1 MNNKITALLDSI
13 KELED
18 AVEAELGSRRA
29 ELRFTILHRRV
40 QFEEAAL
47 LEHRRLKTGLIR
59 YFRQVPPRDFLTAPI
74 VYSLIIPLAAL
85 DLCVTFYQATCF
97 PIYGIPKV
105 RRDAYL
111 IFDRS
116 NLAYLNVVE
125 RFHCFY
131 CSYANGLISYTKEI
145 VALTEQY
152 FCPIKHARRVLHA
165 HSRYNRFV
173 DFGDAEAYRREL
185 EKIRADFDKAKK
197 Q

>member
-1 MNNKITALLDSI
+1 MNAKITALLHTI

-18 AVEAELGSRRA
+18 AVEAELKSRRA
-29 ELRFTILHRRV
+29 ELKFTILHHRV

-47 LEHRRLKTGLIR
+47 LEHERLKTGLIR
-59 YFRQVPPRDFLTAPI
+59 YFRQVPPRDFLPAPLGSSMI
-74 VYSLIIPLAAL
+74 VPVPVL
-85 DLCVTFYQATCF
+85 DLCVTLYQVTCF

-131 CSYANGLISYTKEI
+131 CSYANGLISYTKEV

-152 FCPIKHARRVLHA
+152 FCPIKHARRVLQA
-165 HSRYNRFV
+165 HSRYHRFV

-185 EKIRADFDKAKK
+185 EKIRADFDMARKS
-197 Q
+197 